1 MRAHAR
7 VCVLQRPKHV
17 PPPHSRSL
25 MTKLVDFNMDRNRL
39 RLACPLGK
47 AGKKEPLPVSFLTRV
62 ATALGIDPF
71 STGQPSPP
79 REGSPRPHSGV
90 PAPALRGELGA
101 STWKGF

>member
-1 MRAHAR
+1 MEG
-7 VCVLQRPKHV
+7 VISGS
-17 PPPHSRSL
+17 HSTESQV
-25 MTKLVDFNMDRNRL
+25 MTECECESVLVDFNMDRNRL

-90 PAPALRGELGA
+90 PAPTLRGELGA